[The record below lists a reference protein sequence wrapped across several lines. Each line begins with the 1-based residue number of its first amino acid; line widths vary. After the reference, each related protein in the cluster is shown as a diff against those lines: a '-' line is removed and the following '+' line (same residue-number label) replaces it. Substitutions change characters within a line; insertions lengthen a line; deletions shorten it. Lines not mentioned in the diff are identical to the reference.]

1 MSIDMRETMWK
12 ALADA
17 MLVHQSERGGAAGV
31 FRPPG
36 CRKGD
41 SIR

>member
-1 MSIDMRETMWK
+1 MSVDRRKTMWK
-12 ALADA
+12 ALAGA
-17 MLVHQSERGGAAGV
+17 MLVHQSERGGAAGG

-36 CRKGD
+36 CRKGK

>member
-1 MSIDMRETMWK
+1 MSIDMRKIMWK
-12 ALADA
+12 ALGDA
-17 MLVHQSERGGAAGV
+17 MLVRQSERGGVAWG

-36 CRKGD
+36 CRKGE